1 MPVMSERVMRAVRS
15 PAAARLGWVLLVS
28 LAGLVVGSW
37 LLLTPSGLLGKAD
50 AVGYAV
56 CHRIDARSFHLGE
69 RQLPLCA
76 RCSGTYLGV
85 VAAVGGLLVL
95 GRGKSGAFPAWP
107 YLSLFGLFGLLWAV
121 DGVNSYLHLFPGAP
135 GLYEPSNVL
144 RLITGSLMGLSL
156 GVLVYTG
163 FNQAVWRDWRQEA
176 SIRRP
181 LDMLW
186 LLTAAGLM
194 VILVLWEN
202 VVVLYPLAVISA
214 ASVVGLLTAVYSVI
228 AVMVL
233 RRENQASGWRDVRV
247 PLLIGLTMAVLQI
260 ALIDAARLAVTNTWG
275 GFPL

>member
-1 MPVMSERVMRAVRS
+1 MPMMSERMMRAVRS

-28 LAGLVVGSW
+28 LASLVVGSW
-37 LLLTPSGLLGKAD
+37 LLLTPGGLLGKAD

-85 VAAVGGLLVL
+85 VAAVGGLLAL

-156 GVLVYTG
+156 GVLVFTG
-163 FNQAVWRDWRQEA
+163 FNQAVWRDWRREA
-176 SIRRP
+176 SVRRP

-194 VILVLWEN
+194 VVLVLWEN

-247 PLLIGLTMAVLQI
+247 PLLIGFTLAVLQI